1 MYKVLIVDDDPTFSL
16 MLKSFLGN
24 KGFDVKEVFSAGSAE
39 KAFSEGTFDIILTD
53 LRLPDFDGIELIGRL
68 KGIHPE
74 VPAILMT
81 RYGEI
86 RSAVT
91 AIKSGAFD
99 YITKPVN
106 PDELLLIINKAI
118 EKNQQKK
125 KPKNRFSAE
134 QLPNS
139 QAYLKGTSPPSL
151 LVEQYISL
159 IAPTDM
165 SVIIQGESGTGKEY
179 VARMIHLKSPR
190 NKKPFIAVDCGAL
203 TNELAAS
210 EMFGHAKGSFT
221 DAHSEKEGQ
230 FQLANGGTLFLDEIG
245 NLSYENQLKLLRATQ
260 ERKVRKIGGTKD
272 VDIDVRIL
280 AATNDDLSAS
290 VQRGAFRE
298 DLFHRLNEFKI
309 SIPPLRQRGED
320 IMQFAN
326 FFLEQANNELNKE
339 ILGFDNKAITIM
351 LEYAWPGNIR
361 EMKNVVKR
369 GVLLATTGLITPDE
383 LPAEIVN
390 KEKPITYTRPAL
402 NTTDLKSIAE
412 IQEKTTIL
420 NVLKQVHYNKTKA
433 AQLLNIDRKTLYN
446 KLKLYGIEG

>member
-24 KGFDVKEVFSAGSAE
+24 KGFDVKEVFSAGTAL
-39 KAFSEGTFDIILTD
+39 KIFGEGAFDIILTD
-53 LRLPDFDGIELIGRL
+53 LRLPDFDGIELIGKL
-68 KGIHPE
+68 KAINPE
-74 VPAILMT
+74 IPAILMT

-106 PDELLLIINKAI
+106 PDELLLVINKAL
-118 EKNQQKK
+118 EKYQYKK
-125 KPKNRFSAE
+125 KAKSKINAE

-139 QAYLKGTSPPSL
+139 PAYLKGSSPSAMV
-151 LVEQYISL
+151 VEQYISL

-179 VARMIHLKSPR
+179 VARMIHMKSPR
-190 NKKPFIAVDCGAL
+190 GKKPFVAVDCGAL

-210 EMFGHAKGSFT
+210 ELFGHTKGSFT
-221 DAHSEKEGQ
+221 DAHIEKEGQ

-280 AATNDDLSAS
+280 VATNDDLSSS

-309 SIPPLRQRGED
+309 NIPPLRQRGED
-320 IMQFAN
+320 IIQFAN
-326 FFLEQANNELNKE
+326 FFLEQANSELKKE
-339 ILGFDNKAITIM
+339 ILGFDGKVTAIL

-361 EMKNVVKR
+361 ELKNVVKR
-369 GVLLATTGLITPDE
+369 GVLLATTGLITPSE
-383 LPAEIVN
+383 LPSEIVN
-390 KEKPITYTRPAL
+390 KEKPVVATSPVISA
-402 NTTDLKSIAE
+402 TDLKSIAE
-412 IQEKTTIL
+412 TQEKTTIL
-420 NVLKQVHYNKTKA
+420 NVLAQVHYNKTKA
-433 AQLLNIDRKTLYN
+433 AHLLNIDRKTLYN
-446 KLKLYGIEG
+446 KMKLYGIEG

>member
-1 MYKVLIVDDDPTFSL
+1 MFKVLIVDDDPTFSL

-24 KGFDVKEVFSAGSAE
+24 KGFDVKEVFSAGSAV
-39 KAFSEGTFDIILTD
+39 KAFSEGAFDIILTD
-53 LRLPDFDGIELIGRL
+53 LRLPDFDGIELIDKL
-68 KGIHPE
+68 KGIHPD

-86 RSAVT
+86 RTAVT

-118 EKNQQKK
+118 EKYQKK
-125 KPKNRFSAE
+125 KKPGSKFSTQ

-139 QAYLKGTSPPSL
+139 PAYLKGTSQPAL

-179 VARMIHLKSPR
+179 VARMIHMKSPR
-190 NKKPFIAVDCGAL
+190 NKKPFVAVDCGAL

-210 EMFGHAKGSFT
+210 ELFGHAKGSFT
-221 DAHSEKEGQ
+221 DAHIEKEGQ
-230 FQLANGGTLFLDEIG
+230 FQLANGGSLFLDEIG

-280 AATNDDLSAS
+280 VATNDDLSAS
-290 VQRGAFRE
+290 VQRGSFRE

-309 SIPPLRQRGED
+309 SIAPLRQRGED
-320 IMQFAN
+320 IVQFAN
-326 FFLEQANNELNKE
+326 FFLEQANEELKKE
-339 ILGFDNKAITIM
+339 ILGFDNKATTIM
-351 LEYAWPGNIR
+351 LEYSWPGNIR
-361 EMKNVVKR
+361 EVKNVIKR
-369 GVLLATTGLITPDE
+369 GVLLATTGLITPAE
-383 LPAEIVN
+383 LPIEMVN
-390 KEKPITYTRPAL
+390 KEAPITYAGPAMS
-402 NTTDLKSIAE
+402 TTDLKSIAE
-412 IQEKTTIL
+412 TQEKTTIL
-420 NVLKQVHYNKTKA
+420 NVLNQVHYNKSKA

-446 KLKLYGIEG
+446 KMKLYGLEG